1 MGKNQD
7 FKQVRKRLAA
17 QRMEKLDRGLVAL
30 RTKDGVFLSWR
41 MFCAEDPIFG
51 TGREAPKFTLLRD
64 GAPIFSLS
72 GKTCCLDRDG
82 TMDSRYEL
90 LAEDGSRIGAARP
103 ASSGKNYF
111 DIPLQRP
118 APSPYGAYTINDVSC
133 GDLDGDGTYELY
145 VRKGAD

>member
-51 TGREAPKFTLLRD
+51 TGRKAPTFT
-64 GAPIFSLS
+64 
-72 GKTCCLDRDG
+72 
-82 TMDSRYEL
+82 
-90 LAEDGSRIGAARP
+90 
-103 ASSGKNYF
+103 
-111 DIPLQRP
+111 
-118 APSPYGAYTINDVSC
+118 
-133 GDLDGDGTYELY
+133 
-145 VRKGAD
+145 